1 MGCPG
6 NIHSGLIHEDKDNI
20 MLNPKRSLTTLLLT
34 GALLFSTGVAS
45 ASTSFDFT
53 SQSLN
58 PGSANSGGSLS
69 MTEGGIT
76 VTETAWW
83 VNANNSGSTVTGT
96 SNDFART
103 WLGAYSGNGL
113 GVCNPNE
120 QSGCSSP
127 QHQIDNYSGMDF
139 VLLGFNAAVSLGDL
153 GVQNYGNPKG
163 TGSADVDMSYAVLS
177 SAQESSLL
185 AGTLA
190 FSSLTFTT
198 DLGSGSSASYN
209 LNTTGQYVLIGT
221 AVTKYYGDGTSG
233 SATPDAF
240 KIQNLSVTSLSATPE
255 PSTFLLIAP
264 LMAGFFGLRRF
275 RRTH

>member
-1 MGCPG
+1 
-6 NIHSGLIHEDKDNI
+6 
-20 MLNPKRSLTTLLLT
+20 MLNSKRFLTAILMT
-34 GALLFSTGVAS
+34 GALVLSTGLAN

-69 MTEGGIT
+69 MTESGIT

-83 VNANNSGSTVTGT
+83 ANVNNSGSTVTGT
-96 SNDFART
+96 SSTFART

-127 QHQIDNYSGMDF
+127 QHQVDNYSGMDF
-139 VLLGFNAAVSLGDL
+139 VLLGFNTAVSLGDL
-153 GVQNYGNPKG
+153 EVQSYGNPKG
-163 TGSADVDMSYAVLS
+163 TGSADVDMSYAILTQ
-177 SAQESSLL
+177 AQQTSLL
-185 AGTLA
+185 AGTLV

-198 DLGSGSSASYN
+198 DTSSASSATYD

-240 KIQNLSVTSLSATPE
+240 KIQSLTVSSLTATPE
-255 PSTFLLIAP
+255 PSTFFLIAP
-264 LMAGFFGLRRF
+264 LAAGLFGLRRF
-275 RRTH
+275 RNKAAASLK